1 MSSSTRSTAHAQALC
16 ITEAAAVLAVAVA
29 VALDNE
35 AAERTVFAVTSATA
49 DLPLRETAAVAVV
62 IISP

>member
-1 MSSSTRSTAHAQALC
+1 M
-16 ITEAAAVLAVAVA
+16 LAVAVA
-29 VALDNE
+29 AALDNE